1 MKQLGLS
8 IPLFIKRPKVTRR
21 QKFLE
26 EMEQVI
32 PWAEWTN
39 RIAPHYPAEGLGCKP
54 FELEAMLRIHL
65 MQQWFGYSDPGMEE
79 ALHDVPLLRG
89 FAGLDAREDVMPDE
103 TTILKFRHLLEMMWR
118 HDSGILLRYPE
129 KWFYT
134 PLKEALNKMVSILF
148 LL

>member
-39 RIAPHYPAEGLGCKP
+39 RIAPRYPVAGLGRKP
-54 FELEAMLRIHL
+54 FEL
-65 MQQWFGYSDPGMEE
+65 G
-79 ALHDVPLLRG
+79 
-89 FAGLDAREDVMPDE
+89 DAADSYDATMVW
-103 TTILKFRHLLEMMWR
+103 LFR
-118 HDSGILLRYPE
+118 SGDGRSV
-129 KWFYT
+129 T
-134 PLKEALNKMVSILF
+134 
-148 LL
+148 

>member
-8 IPLFIKRPKVTRR
+8 IPIFIKRPKVTRR

-39 RIAPHYPAEGLGCKP
+39 RIAPHYPVAGLGRKP

-65 MQQWFGYSDPGMEE
+65 MQQWFGYSDPAMEE
-79 ALHDVPLLRG
+79 ALHDVPMLRE
-89 FAGLDAREDVMPDE
+89 FARSRSLSD
-103 TTILKFRHLLEMMWR
+103 LSNRHEP
-118 HDSGILLRYPE
+118 SGRTSTDFLN
-129 KWFYT
+129 F
-134 PLKEALNKMVSILF
+134 EAHS
-148 LL
+148 

>member
-39 RIAPHYPAEGLGCKP
+39 QIAPHYPVAEKP
-54 FELEAMLRIHL
+54 KGPDSIDFPGSSAMFLDFIVIL
-65 MQQWFGYSDPGMEE
+65 S
-79 ALHDVPLLRG
+79 RG
-89 FAGLDAREDVMPDE
+89 
-103 TTILKFRHLLEMMWR
+103 
-118 HDSGILLRYPE
+118 
-129 KWFYT
+129 
-134 PLKEALNKMVSILF
+134 SITRF
-148 LL
+148 PQKNEVYRV

>member
-8 IPLFIKRPKVTRR
+8 IPLFIKKPKVTRR

-39 RIAPHYPAEGLGCKP
+39 RIAPHYPVAGLGRKP
-54 FELEAMLRIHL
+54 FELEAMLRIHM

-79 ALHDVPLLRG
+79 ALHDVPKRRFSSFATCWRSITWHKACLLKR
-89 FAGLDAREDVMPDE
+89 
-103 TTILKFRHLLEMMWR
+103 
-118 HDSGILLRYPE
+118 LR
-129 KWFYT
+129 
-134 PLKEALNKMVSILF
+134 S
-148 LL
+148 

>member
-39 RIAPHYPAEGLGCKP
+39 RIAPRHPVAGLGRKP
-54 FELEAMLRIHL
+54 FELEVMLRIHM
-65 MQQWFGYSDPGMEE
+65 MQLCHSN
-79 ALHDVPLLRG
+79 
-89 FAGLDAREDVMPDE
+89 AREVRNCQQNMP
-103 TTILKFRHLLEMMWR
+103 
-118 HDSGILLRYPE
+118 Y
-129 KWFYT
+129 
-134 PLKEALNKMVSILF
+134 SIACWLHYAQR
-148 LL
+148 